1 MTPMRRALLLL
12 MLLPFFAAPCFSA
25 DLVLNRLFPMVVLKD
40 GRVLKNVT
48 FVASGSST
56 AMAKWDGGRGT
67 IPLDLLPDDLGASP
81 AAAAPPVERH
91 ESAAA
96 VAFFDKS
103 KAPGAQVLAD
113 RSLSAEGGQALIALG
128 AIQFQGE
135 MGPIGE
141 GTPTMIVAAPPNFR
155 LTEILLPQGRLIEG
169 FGPKGAWSAAQKTGG
184 AAAMMKPAAHSPAKR
199 SDLEESFIEPLWRW
213 RELNATLAVIGEEL
227 VTMQNST
234 TSVRTYV
241 VSVTLPDGSRWDYL
255 IPADDPKM
263 PYLVKRSYRG
273 EKIVATERRS
283 RFRRIGDLMLPM
295 QYEYDEGN
303 GRTVEFRIFR
313 VVLNPP
319 LEPETF
325 LGPPSPEQKGTH
337 L

>member
-12 MLLPFFAAPCFSA
+12 MLLPVFAAPCFSA

-91 ESAAA
+91 ESAVA

-103 KAPGAQVLAD
+103 KAPGAQALAD

-135 MGPIGE
+135 IGPIGE
-141 GTPTMIVAAPPNFR
+141 GTPMMMVAAPPNFR
-155 LTEILLPQGRLIEG
+155 LTEISASAGPPHRGLWPERALVG
-169 FGPKGAWSAAQKTGG
+169 GPKNRRRGGHVETGCPPSG
-184 AAAMMKPAAHSPAKR
+184 EEKR
-199 SDLEESFIEPLWRW
+199 S
-213 RELNATLAVIGEEL
+213 
-227 VTMQNST
+227 
-234 TSVRTYV
+234 
-241 VSVTLPDGSRWDYL
+241 
-255 IPADDPKM
+255 
-263 PYLVKRSYRG
+263 RG
-273 EKIVATERRS
+273 
-283 RFRRIGDLMLPM
+283 
-295 QYEYDEGN
+295 
-303 GRTVEFRIFR
+303 
-313 VVLNPP
+313 VL
-319 LEPETF
+319 
-325 LGPPSPEQKGTH
+325 H
-337 L
+337 